1 MIDFSKDAALSGRS
15 DIRQSVDD
23 RKVRQTNE
31 RNVHVDY
38 DFANRDESSTSVAKD
53 DVLVQSSVEKQVV
66 EHSKEHNKKDKA
78 SNKYRRKF
86 DKNMM
91 TGLDVHT
98 KRNDEF
104 TK

>member
-15 DIRQSVDD
+15 DIKQSVDD
-23 RKVRQTNE
+23 RRVRQTNE

-38 DFANRDESSTSVAKD
+38 DFANRDESSTSVTKD
-53 DVLVQSSVEKQVV
+53 DTLVQSSVEKQVV
-66 EHSKEHNKKDKA
+66 EHSKKDKA